1 MHSYSPLRRLSCVPL
16 FGVVSILWDLHPF
29 FLSREPP
36 TKSISPKDSKKA
48 ERKLGIN
55 MAEDFIKYRDYT
67 EDLVVLLREDADDAK
82 KTRDL
87 DNSGYN
93 EGYLAAMRDVLSLIK
108 QQAKSFNID
117 DLTMRLDDLDPERD
131 LT

>member
-1 MHSYSPLRRLSCVPL
+1 
-16 FGVVSILWDLHPF
+16 
-29 FLSREPP
+29 
-36 TKSISPKDSKKA
+36 
-48 ERKLGIN
+48 